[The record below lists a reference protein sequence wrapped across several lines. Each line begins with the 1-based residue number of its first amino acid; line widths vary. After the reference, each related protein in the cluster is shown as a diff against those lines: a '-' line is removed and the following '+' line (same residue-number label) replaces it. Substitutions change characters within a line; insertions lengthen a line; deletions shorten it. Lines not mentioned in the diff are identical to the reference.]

1 VLDVDLEGA
10 GADRGVE
17 ERVAVS
23 SNRPLPAPS
32 VRADMVPHGSG
43 VGDLLARMSVRR
55 ADMENRE
62 SRATPVGGSN
72 IRVLVENGEYWLN
85 NKGDLGI
92 LNVTVRRI
100 AERWPDAA
108 IGVLTDRSSLLKAYE
123 PNAEPIRYQR
133 GGDWPRRRGWGGLAG
148 RFGPEVAG
156 PLLRGWEAAAAA
168 PGSVVRR
175 ARRVVLRG
183 GEGDGTNGESDA
195 RTTNSE
201 RLLLSRDGG
210 RLPNAIDGASLVLA
224 IGGGYLTD
232 IDRFQTERTL
242 DLLEYAT
249 NHRIPTAMVGQGI
262 GPIHDPGVL
271 EHAARVLPRVDF
283 IALREGL
290 RGPELLHSL
299 GVPPERVVVTGDDAV
314 ELGYSTRRRDLGTDI
329 GVCLRVAEYSPVGD
343 EMQKVLGRVI
353 RGVAAESGAGL
364 VPLIVSE
371 HDSEDRRSTM
381 PLLAGFPDVVPPL
394 GRFASAR
401 SLSRRIGRCRI
412 IVTGAYHVAVF
423 ALSQGI
429 PVVGLSTSRYYDD
442 KFEGLAAMFDAG
454 LELVRLDGED
464 FDDRLRGAM
473 RSTWLRAPELRAG
486 LLGRAVNQI
495 DASRAAFDRA
505 AQLVKGDITTRSNSN
520 PGPTWPPTSST

>member
-1 VLDVDLEGA
+1 
-10 GADRGVE
+10 
-17 ERVAVS
+17 
-23 SNRPLPAPS
+23 
-32 VRADMVPHGSG
+32 M
-43 VGDLLARMSVRR
+43 
-55 ADMENRE
+55 
-62 SRATPVGGSN
+62 
-72 IRVLVENGEYWLN
+72 
-85 NKGDLGI
+85 
-92 LNVTVRRI
+92 
-100 AERWPDAA
+100 
-108 IGVLTDRSSLLKAYE
+108 
-123 PNAEPIRYQR
+123 
-133 GGDWPRRRGWGGLAG
+133 
-148 RFGPEVAG
+148 
-156 PLLRGWEAAAAA
+156 
-168 PGSVVRR
+168 
-175 ARRVVLRG
+175 
-183 GEGDGTNGESDA
+183 
-195 RTTNSE
+195 
-201 RLLLSRDGG
+201 
-210 RLPNAIDGASLVLA
+210 LA

-495 DASRAAFDRA
+495 EASRAAFDRA

>member
-1 VLDVDLEGA
+1 MLDVDLEGA

-495 DASRAAFDRA
+495 EASRAAFDRA

>member
-1 VLDVDLEGA
+1 
-10 GADRGVE
+10 
-17 ERVAVS
+17 
-23 SNRPLPAPS
+23 
-32 VRADMVPHGSG
+32 MVPHGSG

>member
-1 VLDVDLEGA
+1 MPSTAHLWCSRSAVGTLPISIGSRQSAHSICSSTQRIIEFLPRWSG
-10 GADRGVE
+10 RG
-17 ERVAVS
+17 
-23 SNRPLPAPS
+23 
-32 VRADMVPHGSG
+32 
-43 VGDLLARMSVRR
+43 LARFT
-55 ADMENRE
+55 
-62 SRATPVGGSN
+62 TPGCWN
-72 IRVLVENGEYWLN
+72 
-85 NKGDLGI
+85 
-92 LNVTVRRI
+92 T
-100 AERWPDAA
+100 P
-108 IGVLTDRSSLLKAYE
+108 
-123 PNAEPIRYQR
+123 
-133 GGDWPRRRGWGGLAG
+133 
-148 RFGPEVAG
+148 
-156 PLLRGWEAAAAA
+156 
-168 PGSVVRR
+168 PGC
-175 ARRVVLRG
+175 
-183 GEGDGTNGESDA
+183 
-195 RTTNSE
+195 
-201 RLLLSRDGG
+201 
-210 RLPNAIDGASLVLA
+210 
-224 IGGGYLTD
+224 
-232 IDRFQTERTL
+232 F
-242 DLLEYAT
+242 
-249 NHRIPTAMVGQGI
+249 
-262 GPIHDPGVL
+262 
-271 EHAARVLPRVDF
+271 PRVDF

-353 RGVAAESGAGL
+353 RGVATESGAGL

-464 FDDRLRGAM
+464 FDDRLRRAM

-486 LLGRAVNQI
+486 LLSRAVNQI
-495 DASRAAFDRA
+495 EASRAAFDRA